1 MAGTKKVLFLCT
13 GNSARSQM
21 AEGLMR
27 TLAPGQWTV
36 ASAGVLPS
44 QVHPLAVRIMDE
56 IGIDITRQTS
66 KSIDRFLGQ
75 SFDYV
80 ITLCD
85 HAAVSCPVFPGEG
98 QRIHWPLED
107 PASAKGTTEE
117 RLSVFRKVR
126 DEIKGRIEKLL
137 KGELR

>member
-1 MAGTKKVLFLCT
+1 MPGIKTVLFLCT

-27 TLAPGQWTV
+27 ALAPGQWTV

-44 QVHPLAVRIMDE
+44 QVHPVAVRVMDE
-56 IGIDITRQTS
+56 LGIDISRQTS

-75 SFDYV
+75 SFDYI

-85 HAAVSCPVFPGEG
+85 HAAVACPAFPGEG
-98 QRIHWPLED
+98 KRIHWSLED
-107 PASAKGTTEE
+107 PASANGTTEE
-117 RLSVFRKVR
+117 RLAVFRRAR
-126 DEIKGRIEKLL
+126 DEIKRRIEKLL
-137 KGELR
+137 KAELC